1 MGDKQ
6 RALWHVMAFLEWSI
20 ARLVCLGDA
29 NALLLAI
36 RNNII
41 MGAVRRVTFFWGGG
55 GWVEWERAQ
64 GHIVVTSGGVSGIC
78 LLIFLIFY
86 FQQPQFY
93 KLPHP
98 NFYSLKTFEKSL
110 NSQTLIKSMTLTLL
124 SHSVLNETR
133 VEKGKHINLFV
144 C

>member
-1 MGDKQ
+1 MQYAG
-6 RALWHVMAFLEWSI
+6 LLFL
-20 ARLVCLGDA
+20 G
-29 NALLLAI
+29 
-36 RNNII
+36 
-41 MGAVRRVTFFWGGG
+41 GGG

-78 LLIFLIFY
+78 LLIFLIFC

-110 NSQTLIKSMTLTLL
+110 NSQTLIKPMTLTLL
-124 SHSVLNETR
+124 SHPVLNEAR